1 MKQLSIFIENKSGT
15 LLNILNALKDADIQI
30 IASTIADTQ
39 DFGIYRVVC
48 DNPDKAY
55 SVLSD
60 KGMTVTMSD
69 VFAIVLEDKPGEAA
83 NVISVLTEAGINIS
97 YIYSFLVSGKGIL
110 VFRTSDTERTG
121 QIIKEKGL
129 HEFA

>member
-15 LLNILNALKDADIQI
+15 LLNILNVMKDAEIQI
-30 IASTIADTQ
+30 IASMVADTQ

-48 DNPDKAY
+48 DNPDKAC
-55 SVLSD
+55 SVL
-60 KGMTVTMSD
+60 KNEGMAVTMSE
-69 VFAIVLEDKPGEAA
+69 VFAIVLDDKPGEAA
-83 NVISVLTEAGINIS
+83 NVVSVLAEGGINIS

-110 VFRTSDTERTG
+110 VFRTSDTELTKK
-121 QIIKEKGL
+121 IIKEKGL